1 MSTGMF
7 IERGNGELVEM
18 KQEGFKSEDLFQ
30 ELLSSHPAL
39 IPGDQMGAQSPRR
52 WLLIAREAGIPGQ
65 EGEGARWSLDHLF
78 VDQDAIPTLVEV
90 KRSSDTRIRR
100 EVVAQMLDYA
110 ANSTEYLSL
119 ERMLAAFD
127 KTCESNDRSADQAL
141 EEFLGPE
148 ADHEQFWLDVKTN
161 LQAGKIRLLFV
172 ADVIPPELER
182 IVEFL
187 NRQMDPAIVLA
198 VEIRQ
203 FLGEGLKTYV
213 PRVMGHTVEAAQRK
227 GSRKSESG
235 SWDEAKILAA
245 IRDNNPDQSQ
255 GAVRVVEWAQ
265 SHDLRIAYG
274 TGKVDGSMYLM
285 LDGDEGSSYTF
296 VLWTHSGIS
305 VPFGDI
311 FKRSPFSEVSKLN
324 ELRARLSEGS
334 VSAEEFPDDVS
345 NRWITLGSDHLTNAG
360 ALEEFLSVW
369 DWYIEEVKTGDGTAW
384 RE

>member
-7 IERGNGELVEM
+7 VERNDGELVEM
-18 KQEGFKSEDLFQ
+18 TQEGFESEDLLQ
-30 ELLSSHPAL
+30 DLLGNHPAL

-78 VDQDAIPTLVEV
+78 VDQNAIPTLVEV

-110 ANSTEYLSL
+110 ANSIEYLSL
-119 ERMLAAFD
+119 ERMLAAFE
-127 KTCESNDRSADQAL
+127 KTCESNERTVDQAL
-141 EEFLGPE
+141 QEFLGPE
-148 ADHEQFWLDVKTN
+148 VDHEQFWSDVRTN

-198 VEIRQ
+198 VEVRQ

-213 PRVMGHTVEAAQRK
+213 PRVMGHTIEAAQRK

-235 SWDEAKILAA
+235 TWNEERILAT
-245 IRDNNPDQSQ
+245 IRDNDPAQSP
-255 GAVRVVEWAQ
+255 GAARVVEWAH
-265 SHDLRIAYG
+265 SHNLRLAYG
-274 TGKVDGSMYLM
+274 AGKVDGSMYLM
-285 LDGDEGSSYTF
+285 LDNNDDSYYIF
-296 VLWTHSGIS
+296 ILWTSSGIS

-311 FKRSPFSEVSKLN
+311 VKRSPFTEISKLN
-324 ELRARLSEGS
+324 ELRTR
-334 VSAEEFPDDVS
+334 VSKVLLDADELPEDVS
-345 NRWITLGSDHLTNAG
+345 NRWVTLGTAYLMDLSK
-360 ALEEFLSVW
+360 LEKFLSIW
-369 DWYIEEVKTGDGTAW
+369 DWYIEEIMEDGS
-384 RE
+384 

>member
-7 IERGNGELVEM
+7 VERSNGELVEM
-18 KQEGFKSEDLFQ
+18 TQQGFESEDLFQ
-30 ELLSSHPAL
+30 ELLSNHPAL
-39 IPGDQMGAQSPRR
+39 IPGDQMGTTSPRR

-110 ANSTEYLSL
+110 ANSIEYLSL
-119 ERMLAAFD
+119 ERMLAAFEE
-127 KTCESNDRSADQAL
+127 TCQSNDQSSDQAL
-141 EEFLGPE
+141 QEFLGAE
-148 ADHEQFWLDVKTN
+148 ADHEQFWSDVRTN
-161 LQAGKIRLLFV
+161 LQAGKVRLLFV

-198 VEIRQ
+198 VEVRQ

-213 PRVMGHTVEAAQRK
+213 PRVMGHTVEASQRK
-227 GSRKSESG
+227 GSRKSES
-235 SWDEAKILAA
+235 SVWNEERILTT
-245 IRDNNPDQSQ
+245 IRDNAPTQSQ
-255 GAVRVVEWAQ
+255 GASRIAEWAH
-265 SHDLRIAYG
+265 SHNLRLAYG

-285 LDGDEGSSYTF
+285 LNTEEGSSYTF
-296 VLWTHSGIS
+296 VLWTSSGIS

-311 FKRSPFSEVSKLN
+311 FKRPPFAEISKLN
-324 ELRARLSEGS
+324 ELRTRLNNVLLDADELP
-334 VSAEEFPDDVS
+334 EDVS
-345 NRWITLGSDHLTNAG
+345 NRWITLGPAYLDDASR
-360 ALEEFLSVW
+360 LEKFLSVW
-369 DWYIEEVKTGDGTAW
+369 DWYIEEIVA
-384 RE
+384 E

>member
-7 IERGNGELVEM
+7 VERSNGELVEM
-18 KQEGFKSEDLFQ
+18 TQQGFDSEDLFQ
-30 ELLSSHPAL
+30 ELLSNHPAL
-39 IPGDQMGAQSPRR
+39 IPGDQMGTTSPRR

-65 EGEGARWSLDHLF
+65 EGDGARWSLDHLF

-110 ANSTEYLSL
+110 ANSIEYLSL
-119 ERMLAAFD
+119 ERMLAAFE
-127 KTCESNDRSADQAL
+127 KTCQSNDHSPDQAL
-141 EEFLGPE
+141 QEFLGAE
-148 ADHEQFWLDVKTN
+148 ADHEQFWSDVRTN
-161 LQAGKIRLLFV
+161 LQAGKVRLLFV

-187 NRQMDPAIVLA
+187 NRQMDPATVLA
-198 VEIRQ
+198 VEVRQ

-235 SWDEAKILAA
+235 TWNEERILST
-245 IRDNNPDQSQ
+245 IRDNDSAQSV
-255 GAVRVVEWAQ
+255 GAARVVEWAH
-265 SHDLRIAYG
+265 SHNLRLAYG

-285 LDGDEGSSYTF
+285 LDTEDGSSYTF
-296 VLWTHSGIS
+296 VLWTGSGIS

-311 FKRSPFSEVSKLN
+311 FKRPPFSEISKLD
-324 ELRARLSEGS
+324 ELRTRLSNVLFDADEI
-334 VSAEEFPDDVS
+334 PDDVS
-345 NRWITLGSDHLTNAG
+345 NRWITLGSAY
-360 ALEEFLSVW
+360 LEDVSRLDRFLSVW
-369 DWYIEEVKTGDGTAW
+369 DWYIEEIVTG
-384 RE
+384 